1 MNKWIA
7 VLVLAGSAAAVAS
20 SQTRRTLTE
29 TMPAKVANRGMQPL
43 QEGARRGVRLDARE
57 GDGIAWWPDAIVGDA
72 TIELDMR
79 GEDAAQQSF
88 VGVAF
93 HGVDEKTFDAVYFR
107 PFNFKA
113 DDPARRSHAVQYV
126 SHPTFTWDKLRAEQP
141 DRFERAIP
149 APPDPN
155 GWFHVRLV
163 SAFPNVRV
171 FADDAAAPVMDIR
184 QLSDRKSGWIG
195 VWVGNNSD
203 GQFANV
209 TVR

>member
-7 VLVLAGSAAAVAS
+7 VLVLAGSVAAVAS

-79 GEDAAQQSF
+79 GKDAAQQSF

-126 SHPTFTWDKLRAEQP
+126 SHPTFTWDKLRAE
-141 DRFERAIP
+141 
-149 APPDPN
+149 
-155 GWFHVRLV
+155 
-163 SAFPNVRV
+163 
-171 FADDAAAPVMDIR
+171 
-184 QLSDRKSGWIG
+184 
-195 VWVGNNSD
+195 
-203 GQFANV
+203 
-209 TVR
+209 